1 MPSTPPHSPLRAGL
15 DAQFSVITELTR
27 HSADALRKLSE
38 LHIHASALMVQDS
51 VAAARQLL
59 ASGDPMQVAAT
70 LFSAGHSGFEH
81 WRNYQQ
87 QLFGMFSG
95 IQHDLTRKS
104 GSLLADSSPGSAAF
118 GYSLAGADTAS
129 HGARAN
135 GGLQQQRA

>member
-95 IQHDLTRKS
+95 VQRDLSRQA
-104 GSLLADSSPGSAAF
+104 GSLLAEGSRSGAAL
-118 GYSLAGADTAS
+118 GYSLAGSDTPQFA
-129 HGARAN
+129 ARAN
-135 GGLQQQRA
+135 GAPHQRS